1 MGNFTISK
9 SITDRPDDSL
19 RILFMD
25 LNRIKMISDEEEI
38 ELARRIKNGDKKA
51 VTELVTANLRF
62 CVSVAKQYQHKG
74 LPLVDLIQEAVIGAT
89 KAAEKFDESR
99 GFKFIS
105 YAVWWIRQAI
115 VKALANTSRSVRIPT
130 NYSANLSKLN
140 RVIDKFEQ
148 KYQRRPTIEEIQDD
162 IDLNEEKISTILST
176 YNKGVSLDNPIR
188 EGEIG
193 TLADN
198 LKDEKELVDS
208 TLINNDL
215 SKKIHEIVEELP
227 SREHDLICMYF
238 GIGMQSLTKE
248 EIAARMGL
256 TKERVRQLLIVTIS
270 NLKKNYSEEL
280 SEFI

>member
-130 NYSANLSKLN
+130 NYSANLGKLN

-162 IDLNEEKISTILST
+162 TDLNEEKISTILST
-176 YNKGVSLDNPIR
+176 YPIR